1 MEKTSINT
9 RIKEIRKTLRLKQI
23 EFGEAIGVKD
33 SAIGRME
40 QEGSNV
46 TEQSIMLI
54 CKEFKVRREWLVD
67 GEGEMFYEGEP
78 ALFQEFVKQHKLNK
92 AEQAAIKYFLG
103 LSDSDRTII
112 LEHLRGMAAAMDAAR
127 SEEKAELD
135 RAAALHR
142 QVDEGLAAE
151 KKAAAASAS
160 IVYGKKA

>member
-1 MEKTSINT
+1 METSSINT

-40 QEGSNV
+40 QEGSSV

-54 CKEFKVRREWLVD
+54 CQKFKVRREWLVD
-67 GEGEMFYEGEP
+67 GEGDMFYKGEP

-151 KKAAAASAS
+151 KKDAAASAS